1 MAFLEPLADPLGD
14 LVARHAR
21 THGPFTTD
29 AVATR
34 FGLGAAV
41 ARHTLQR
48 LENAG
53 RLTSGYF
60 LPEAAGSGD
69 AIEWCDSEVLR
80 RLRMR
85 SLAAIRG
92 SVEPV
97 SPEAYARFLPDWQH
111 VADRWRASTVC

>member
-1 MAFLEPLADPLGD
+1 
-14 LVARHAR
+14 
-21 THGPFTTD
+21 TD

-48 LENAG
+48 LENTG
-53 RLTSGYF
+53 RVTSGYF
-60 LPEAAGSGD
+60 LPEAAGSAD
-69 AIEWCDSEVLR
+69 AIEWCDTEVLR

-97 SPEAYARFLPDWQH
+97 SPEAYARFLP
-111 VADRWRASTVC
+111 